1 MSNIFPAKLVLYG
14 CIILFFVSEPGY
26 AMQPPPPP
34 LNSAQF
40 QELIAEADVIV
51 VGRIEHVEKSE
62 GVNGARKK
70 ITIEVVLKIEKVL
83 KGKIPGKDIC
93 IKESYPSFSSVTI
106 DPTSKENIKAQKT
119 IISTVAGP
127 RCYYGRYKEDTRI
140 IALLAVIE
148 GTNQY
153 KPLGSG
159 TYDKHLCE
167 FLIENGSIKTL
178 YFRFAD
184 DVEKHAHSEDEFI
197 GLIKRLLKKNQAD
210 DPNRRWWLLR
220 LLF

>member
-1 MSNIFPAKLVLYG
+1 
-14 CIILFFVSEPGY
+14 
-26 AMQPPPPP
+26 MQPPPPP
-34 LNSAQF
+34 LDSTQL
-40 QELIAEADVIV
+40 QKLIAEADVIV
-51 VGRIEHVEKSE
+51 VGQIDRVKKSE
-62 GVNGARKK
+62 EVTEARKK
-70 ITIEVVLKIEKVL
+70 ITTEVIVKIEKVL

-93 IKESYPSFSSVTI
+93 IKESYPGFSAVTVE
-106 DPTSKENIKAQKT
+106 PTSKENIKAQKT
-119 IISTVAGP
+119 IIPTVAGP
-127 RCYYGRYKEDTRI
+127 RCYYGRYQEDARI
-140 IALLAVIE
+140 IALLAEIE

-167 FLIENGSIKTL
+167 FLIENGGIKTL

-184 DVEKHAHSEDEFI
+184 DVEKYAHSEDDFI